1 MISRSTLIA
10 ALVVVELAIVGTA
23 VRSFGGGGGG
33 DRSGSHGWGPFGF
46 GRAEAAVRTP
56 LDRHFATG
64 LAPHVVIE
72 VGDVGVTIQTAPGP
86 DVHVVE
92 RLEQHGWV
100 SGSVPPVRAEQTAD
114 GVRIVSPSGSGM
126 HVVMGELVHELLVT
140 VPATAT
146 LAVTGGDRIAATGL
160 RARFTGHT
168 DNGAIRLRD
177 HQGDVDATSSNGRVE
192 LIDVRAA
199 GVKVHTDNGRLV
211 LTRVVADR
219 LEASTDN
226 GRIVAAAVR
235 LADGAITTSNGRI
248 SVAYT
253 ADSDATLTAHTSA
266 GRLDVAGSGAAAAE
280 DGNDEGGDENHQRVL
295 RLGAGR
301 GRFEIS
307 TDNGSIH
314 LTQGGQ
320 V

>member
-23 VRSFGGGGGG
+23 IRSFGGGGRPGP
-33 DRSGSHGWGPFGF
+33 HAWGPFGF
-46 GRAEAAVRTP
+46 GRAEAAAQPR

-64 LAPHVVIE
+64 LAPHVVID

-114 GVRIVSPSGSGM
+114 GVRIVSPSGTGM

-168 DNGAIRLRD
+168 DNGAIHLRD
-177 HQGDVDATSSNGRVE
+177 HQGDVDATTDNGRIE
-192 LIDVRAA
+192 LLDVRAA
-199 GVKVHTDNGRLV
+199 AVKVHTSNGRLV

-219 LEASTDN
+219 LDASTDN

-235 LADGAITTSNGRI
+235 LADGVMTTSNGRI

-253 ADSDATLTAHTSA
+253 ADSDATLTAHASA
-266 GRLDVAGSGAAAAE
+266 GRLDVAGGAAAQ
-280 DGNDEGGDENHQRVL
+280 DGNGDGDENHERVL

-301 GRFEIS
+301 GR
-307 TDNGSIH
+307 
-314 LTQGGQ
+314 
-320 V
+320 